1 MIGYLQNNKD
11 FFKGNVFEYNLKKA
25 VAFSGGNKKHYEFF
39 KLLLTPSVYNNST
52 RRPLHDARAAQFLLH
67 LFPIK
72 MQALLSILFYQYEQ
86 NLSMEFSSYAIDTQ
100 NILLPSQQLQYNNIV
115 SKNSIADSLLFILD
129 DVVRQ
134 NLFMNDVG
142 LAEVKKLFNIP
153 FTVNDLDGTL
163 TQNVNTLLTKFRVP
177 TISKTQYFNIVK
189 DNNRLDSAII
199 TARYLNYKTQSIQ
212 YLTEAVST
220 WHQNLS
226 T

>member
-11 FFKGNVFEYNLKKA
+11 FFKGDAFEYNLKKA
-25 VAFSGGNKKHYEFF
+25 VAFSGGNRKHYEFF

-52 RRPLHDARAAQFLLH
+52 RRPLHDARAPQFLLH

-72 MQALLSILFYQYEQ
+72 IQALLSIMFYQYEL
-86 NLSMEFSSYAIDTQ
+86 NLSVEFSDYAIDTQ

-115 SKNSIADSLLFILD
+115 TKNSISDGLLFILD

-134 NLFMNDVG
+134 NLFINDVG
-142 LAEVKKLFNIP
+142 LSEVKRLFNIP
-153 FTVNDLDGTL
+153 FTVNDLDSTL
-163 TQNVNTLLTKFRVP
+163 TNNVDKLLTKFRVP
-177 TISKTQYFNIVK
+177 TISKAQYFNIVR
-189 DNNRLDSAII
+189 DNDRLNSVII
-199 TARYLNYKTQSIQ
+199 TARALNYKTQSIQ

-220 WHQNLS
+220 WHQNLN